1 MAQKPWFY
9 GRLCIPGLLSRVKL
23 DAAAFNA
30 ASAGERLFSV
40 KGMAMSMR
48 LARAALH
55 ALRGKLSW
63 GMAALLLGGIVGLG
77 PLPADAQPTP
87 PSLRIDVVTPQA
99 TPDVV
104 PDFAPHT
111 APQSPSEPAP
121 PAFGECERAVDDETL
136 RNELSDRAQSAMRAA
151 MQDLD
156 YRDLVIQSWR
166 DAAMDAKLERIVD
179 AKLDILRAD
188 RAYVER
194 LLDGNIPS
202 RAEEMATRAATMVFE
217 SPEFAQAQEELQ
229 HELAS
234 RLEPMVADAD
244 AVAQSYAARCVQA
257 FLGAR
262 YAQSV
267 QSAFEEGLSDA
278 APANFEVSG
287 VSTSVALNLSAV
299 IAAML
304 AVVFRRLVRRIVNAV
319 VRRLAG
325 AIAARAAAWASVL
338 LGALLLVYELI
349 AGADGVFPVI
359 REELLSLDTKLEI
372 QQALVEELEN
382 VGPEEFD
389 RRAEVI
395 AELMVARWRQFKT
408 DHRAVLDLSEKHP
421 EFRDFLSSV
430 SSEQFDTV
438 TTAVA
443 SINRV
448 GGEQAVFAAL
458 ESGVLA
464 AAVEIPGFAVHL
476 DEWSGRGV
484 SVEELVAWSE
494 LADDQFEEAL
504 RHGLPE
510 LLRPEEV
517 SREELASILGLGDR
531 RAIRLAAAL
540 TGPQRAELLA
550 LEPDLARALAAAFP
564 ANRIAALFEM
574 LRPLP
579 SNDRLP
585 YLRRVA
591 GQTEL
596 IDRATARS
604 AAAVANSRAP
614 ARAVSVLMDES
625 PLWNPI
631 SAVTTASAV
640 SSGEIGFG
648 VVAQRYGWALLLVFG
663 LPALLVFWMLRRML
677 RWVMPKRPV
686 RNDFYADYF
695 EGGPRGG

>member
-1 MAQKPWFY
+1 
-9 GRLCIPGLLSRVKL
+9 
-23 DAAAFNA
+23 
-30 ASAGERLFSV
+30 
-40 KGMAMSMR
+40 MR
-48 LARAALH
+48 RARAALR
-55 ALRGKLSW
+55 ALGCDLSK
-63 GMAALLLGGIVGLG
+63 GAAALLLGGFVWIGT
-77 PLPADAQPTP
+77 PSFSEAQPTT

-104 PDFAPHT
+104 PDFTPNT
-111 APQSPSEPAP
+111 APEQSAQPAP
-121 PAFGECERAVDDETL
+121 PAFGECEQAVDDEAL
-136 RNELSDRAQSAMRAA
+136 RTELSDRAQSAMRAA
-151 MQDLD
+151 MQGVD

-166 DAAMDAKLERIVD
+166 SAEMDAKLERIVD

-217 SPEFAQAQEELQ
+217 SPEFAQAQEDLRHQ
-229 HELAS
+229 LAG

-267 QSAFEEGLSDA
+267 QSAFEDELSNP

-304 AVVFRRLVRRIVNAV
+304 AVVFRRLVRRIVSAV

-395 AELMVARWRQFKT
+395 AELMVARWKQFKQ
-408 DHRAVLDLSEKHP
+408 DHRAVLELAEKYP
-421 EFRDFLSSV
+421 GFRDFLSSV

-448 GGEQAVFAAL
+448 GGEEAVLAAL
-458 ESGVLA
+458 DNGVLA
-464 AAVEIPGFAVHL
+464 AAVDIPGFAVHL
-476 DEWSGRGV
+476 DEWGARGV
-484 SVEELVAWSE
+484 SVEELVAWSA
-494 LADDQFEEAL
+494 LAGDRFEEAL

-510 LLRPEEV
+510 LLRPDEV
-517 SREELASILGLGDR
+517 TQEELSQVLSLGDR

-540 TGPQRAELLA
+540 TGAQRGELLA

-564 ANRIAALFEM
+564 ADRIAALFEM

-579 SNDRLP
+579 LDERLP

-591 GQTEL
+591 GKTEL
-596 IDRATARS
+596 IDRASARS

-614 ARAVSVLMDES
+614 GQAVSLLLDES
-625 PLWNPI
+625 PLWSPI
-631 SAVTTASAV
+631 SAVYAVNAV
-640 SSGEIGFG
+640 SSGDVGFG

-663 LPALLVFWMLRRML
+663 LPLLLVFWILRRIL
-677 RWVMPKRPV
+677 RWIMPRRPA

-695 EGGPRGG
+695 EGGSRDA

>member
-1 MAQKPWFY
+1 MSVQ
-9 GRLCIPGLLSRVKL
+9 
-23 DAAAFNA
+23 
-30 ASAGERLFSV
+30 GEP
-40 KGMAMSMR
+40 MSMR
-48 LARAALH
+48 RAKSALRALGGAALTT
-55 ALRGKLSW
+55 G
-63 GMAALLLGGIVGLG
+63 AALLSAFMVIGAPAAAQTSSD
-77 PLPADAQPTP
+77 PLR
-87 PSLRIDVVTPQA
+87 LDVVTPQA
-99 TPDVV
+99 TPDITA
-104 PDFAPHT
+104 DFAPHT
-111 APQSPSEPAP
+111 APQQSAGPTT
-121 PAFGECERAVDDETL
+121 PAFGECEQAVDDEAL
-136 RNELSDRAQSAMRAA
+136 RAELSDRAQAAMRAA
-151 MQDLD
+151 MQDVD

-166 DAAMDAKLERIVD
+166 SAQMDAKLERIVD

-217 SPEFAQAQEELQ
+217 SPEFEEAQGDLRR
-229 HELAS
+229 ELAQ

-244 AVAQSYAARCVQA
+244 AVAQSYASRCVQA

-267 QSAFEEGLSDA
+267 QSAFEAELSDA
-278 APANFEVSG
+278 SPANFEVSG

-389 RRAEVI
+389 RRADVI
-395 AELMVARWRQFKT
+395 AELMVARWRQFKQ
-408 DHRAVLDLSEKHP
+408 DHRAVLELAEKYP
-421 EFRDFLSSV
+421 GFRDFLSSV

-448 GGEQAVFAAL
+448 GGEDAVLAAL
-458 ESGVLA
+458 DNGVLA
-464 AAVEIPGFAVHL
+464 AAVQIPRFAVHL
-476 DEWSGRGV
+476 DKWGARGV
-484 SVEELVAWSE
+484 SVEELVAWKT
-494 LADDQFEEAL
+494 LAGDRFEDVL

-510 LLRPEEV
+510 LLRPDEV
-517 SREELASILGLGDR
+517 TSEELVNSLSLGER

-540 TGPQRAELLA
+540 TGAQREELLA
-550 LEPDLARALAAAFP
+550 LEPKLARALAATFP
-564 ANRIAALFEM
+564 ADRIAALFEM

-579 SNDRLP
+579 LEQRAP
-585 YLRRVA
+585 YLNRVVA
-591 GQTEL
+591 QPDL
-596 IDRATARS
+596 IDRASARS
-604 AAAVANSRAP
+604 AAAVAASRAP
-614 ARAVSVLMDES
+614 ERAVSLLLDDA
-625 PLWNPI
+625 PLWSPI
-631 SAVTTASAV
+631 SAVSTFSAMSRGDV
-640 SSGEIGFG
+640 GFG
-648 VVAQRYGWALLLVFG
+648 VVAQRYGWALVALFG

-677 RWVMPKRPV
+677 RWIAPPRPS

-695 EGGPRGG
+695 EGRSRGA